1 MSGPGLNLPKDD
13 PRYHA
18 LSMVRAPAFL
28 LLCVGTLNLLLCFVA
43 LVLAGLTASG
53 MKVVPER
60 WIVGLKEYT
69 PLAFG
74 LSAMAAVLC
83 GVLSVWGALSA
94 LNLRGWGLAMVGS
107 ITASF
112 CLSPTFCPGGMVA
125 TCWMLFILSRPDVRK
140 AFTQ

>member
-28 LLCVGTLNLLLCFVA
+28 LLCVGTLNLFFCVVVLL
-43 LVLAGLTASG
+43 LAGLTASG
-53 MKVVPER
+53 AVVLSEDLAAA
-60 WIVGLKEYT
+60 LKEYS
-69 PLAFG
+69 LASF
-74 LSAMAAVLC
+74 LLPAAAAIIC

-94 LNLRGWGLAMVGS
+94 LNLRGWGLAMVGA

-112 CLSPTFCPGGMVA
+112 CLSPTVCVGIPA
-125 TCWMLFILSRPDVRK
+125 TCWTLFILSRPEVRK
-140 AFTQ
+140 AFMQ